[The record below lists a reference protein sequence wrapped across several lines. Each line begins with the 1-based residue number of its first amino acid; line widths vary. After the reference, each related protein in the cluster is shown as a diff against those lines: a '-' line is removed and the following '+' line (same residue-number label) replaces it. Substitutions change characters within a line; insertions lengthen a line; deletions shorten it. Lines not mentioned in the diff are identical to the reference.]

1 MIGGAR
7 DKPFYNMPKHH
18 AENMNPCPWKTAKYA
33 HARFTAEGDVMKLY
47 EYKAKELLKKHGI
60 PVPDG
65 FVVSS
70 PDQIKELPG
79 PVMVKA
85 QVLIGGRGKAGGI
98 KPAGT
103 VEDAR
108 KAASAILG
116 LNIRGYVTKQVL
128 LERRLEVAKE
138 LYLGI
143 TIDRSKRGL
152 LLMASASGGMDIE
165 SVPEDKMLM
174 LSIDPLIGYQGF
186 VGRRVSG
193 FLKLGKDQG
202 AQVADIVRRLYTL
215 MVSED
220 AELVEINPLVITK
233 DGEVVAGDA
242 KVTIDSDALF
252 RHKEY
257 GGLEEDL
264 TPLEAKAQELDIA
277 FVQLDGNIG
286 VIANGAG
293 LTMATLDSLNMFGGK
308 AGVFL
313 DLGGTDDP
321 EKVKSAMLLMEE
333 ADPKV
338 ILLNIFGG
346 ITKCDTVAKG
356 VLEAIEMR
364 PTSAPIVARIK
375 GVNEELG
382 RDMLKEAGMIPAS
395 GLSEAAEKA
404 SKESLR

>member
-1 MIGGAR
+1 MDGLRISLSEQMSRRG
-7 DKPFYNMPKHH
+7 
-18 AENMNPCPWKTAKYA
+18 AENTNPCDWKTAKYA
-33 HARFTAEGDVMKLY
+33 RARFTAEGESMKLY

-60 PVPDG
+60 PVPEG

-70 PDQIKELPG
+70 PDQVKELPG

-98 KPAGT
+98 KPADT
-103 VEDAR
+103 VEQARDAA
-108 KAASAILG
+108 KAILG
-116 LNIRGYVTKQVL
+116 MNIRGYVTKQVL
-128 LERRLEVAKE
+128 LESRLDVAKE

-143 TIDRSKRGL
+143 TIDRSRRGL

-165 SVPEDKMLM
+165 SVPEDKLLM

-186 VGRRVSG
+186 IGRRVSS
-193 FLKLGKDQG
+193 FLGLGKEQA
-202 AQVADIVRRLYTL
+202 AQMAEVVRKLYAL
-215 MVSED
+215 VVSED
-220 AELVEINPLVITK
+220 AELAEINPLVITK
-233 DGEVVAGDA
+233 DGKVVAGDA
-242 KVTIDSDALF
+242 KVTVDSDALF
-252 RHKEY
+252 RHREY
-257 GGLEEDL
+257 EGMEEDL
-264 TPLEAKAQELDIA
+264 TPLEAKAKELDIA

-293 LTMATLDSLNMFGGK
+293 LTMATLDSLNTFGGK

-356 VLEAIEMR
+356 VLEAIEAR
-364 PTSAPIVARIK
+364 PTETPIVARIK

-382 RDMLKEAGMIPAS
+382 REMLKEAGMIPAS

>member
-1 MIGGAR
+1 
-7 DKPFYNMPKHH
+7 
-18 AENMNPCPWKTAKYA
+18 
-33 HARFTAEGDVMKLY
+33 MKLY
-47 EYKAKELLKKHGI
+47 EFKAKELMRKHGI
-60 PVPDG
+60 PIPMG
-65 FVVSS
+65 QVVSS
-70 PDQIKELPG
+70 PDEIKALPG

-98 KPAGT
+98 KPADT
-103 VEDAR
+103 VDEAK

-116 LNIRGYVTKQVL
+116 MNIKGYVTKQVL
-128 LERRLEVAKE
+128 LEQRLEVDKE
-138 LYLGI
+138 LYLGM
-143 TIDRSKRGL
+143 TIDRSRRGM

-165 SVPEDKMLM
+165 SVPDDKLLM
-174 LSIDPLIGYQGF
+174 LSIDPLMGYQQF
-186 VGRRVSG
+186 IGRRVAS
-193 FLKLGKDQG
+193 FLELPKEQ
-202 AQVADIVRRLYTL
+202 ATQVMGIVSKIYELAE
-215 MVSED
+215 SED

-233 DGEVVAGDA
+233 DGTVVAGDA
-242 KVTIDSDALF
+242 KITIDSDAMF

-257 GGLEEDL
+257 DELEEDL
-264 TPLEAKAQELDIA
+264 TPLEAKAKKLDIA

-293 LTMATLDSLNMFGGK
+293 LTMATLDSINMFGGK

-321 EKVKSAMLLMEE
+321 EKVREAMQLMSE
-333 ADPKV
+333 ANPKV

-356 VLEAIEMR
+356 VLEAIKDIK
-364 PTSAPIVARIK
+364 TKVPIVARIK

-382 RDMLKEAGMIPAS
+382 REMLSNAGMIPAS

>member
-1 MIGGAR
+1 MGSNR
-7 DKPFYNMPKHH
+7 
-18 AENMNPCPWKTAKYA
+18 
-33 HARFTAEGDVMKLY
+33 
-47 EYKAKELLKKHGI
+47 
-60 PVPDG
+60 
-65 FVVSS
+65 
-70 PDQIKELPG
+70 
-79 PVMVKA
+79 
-85 QVLIGGRGKAGGI
+85 
-98 KPAGT
+98 
-103 VEDAR
+103 
-108 KAASAILG
+108 
-116 LNIRGYVTKQVL
+116 RGYVTKLVL
-128 LERRLEVAKE
+128 LEQRLEVAKE
-138 LYLGI
+138 LYLGV

-165 SVPEDKMLM
+165 SVPEDKILM
-174 LSIDPLIGYQGF
+174 LPVDPLIGYQDF
-186 VGRRVSG
+186 VGRRVAG
-193 FLKLGKDQG
+193 FLKLGKEQG
-202 AQVADIVRRLYTL
+202 AQVADIVKRLCEL
-215 MVSED
+215 MTSED
-220 AELVEINPLVITK
+220 AELAEINPLVVTK
-233 DGEVVAGDA
+233 DGRVVAGDG

-257 GGLEEDL
+257 EGLEEDL
-264 TPLEAKAQELDIA
+264 TALEAKAKDLDIA

-356 VLEAIEMR
+356 VLEAIEAR
-364 PTSAPIVARIK
+364 PTKAPIVARIK

>member
-1 MIGGAR
+1 MDGLRISLSTQMPRRGAG
-7 DKPFYNMPKHH
+7 NT
-18 AENMNPCPWKTAKYA
+18 NPCDWKTAKYA
-33 HARFTAEGDVMKLY
+33 RTRFTAEGESMKLY

-60 PVPDG
+60 PVPEG

-70 PDQIKELPG
+70 PDQVKELPG

-98 KPAGT
+98 KPADT
-103 VEDAR
+103 VEEARDAA
-108 KAASAILG
+108 KAILG
-116 LNIRGYVTKQVL
+116 MNIRGYVTKQVL
-128 LERRLEVAKE
+128 LESRLEVAKE

-143 TIDRSKRGL
+143 TIDRSRRGL

-165 SVPEDKMLM
+165 SVPEDKLLM
-174 LSIDPLIGYQGF
+174 LSVDPLIGYQGF
-186 VGRRVSG
+186 IGRRVSS
-193 FLKLGKDQG
+193 FLGLGKEQA
-202 AQVADIVRRLYTL
+202 AQMAEVVRKLYAL
-215 MVSED
+215 VVSED
-220 AELVEINPLVITK
+220 AELAEINPLVITK
-233 DGEVVAGDA
+233 DGRVVAGDA
-242 KVTIDSDALF
+242 KVTVDSDALF
-252 RHKEY
+252 RHREY
-257 GGLEEDL
+257 EGLEEDL
-264 TPLEAKAQELDIA
+264 TALEAKAKELDIA

-293 LTMATLDSLNMFGGK
+293 LTMATLDSLNTFGGK

-356 VLEAIEMR
+356 VLEAIEAR
-364 PTSAPIVARIK
+364 PTKAPIVARIK

-382 RDMLKEAGMIPAS
+382 REMLKEAGMIPAS

>member
-1 MIGGAR
+1 
-7 DKPFYNMPKHH
+7 
-18 AENMNPCPWKTAKYA
+18 
-33 HARFTAEGDVMKLY
+33 MKLY
-47 EYKAKELLKKHGI
+47 EYKAKELLRKHGI

-70 PDQIKELPG
+70 PDDIKELPG

-98 KPAGT
+98 KPADT
-103 VEDAR
+103 IDQAR

-116 LNIRGYVTKQVL
+116 MNIRGCITKQVL
-128 LERRLEVAKE
+128 LERRLEVSKE

-143 TIDRSKRGL
+143 TIDRSRRGL

-165 SVPEDKMLM
+165 SVPEDAILM
-174 LSIDPLIGYQGF
+174 LSMDPLIGYQGF
-186 VGRRVSG
+186 IGRRTAS
-193 FLKLGKDQG
+193 FLKLGKEQG
-202 AQVADIVRRLYTL
+202 AQVANIVMRMYNL

-220 AELVEINPLVITK
+220 AELAEINPLVITK
-233 DGEVVAGDA
+233 EGKVVAGDA

-257 GGLEEDL
+257 EGLEEDL
-264 TPLEAKAQELDIA
+264 TPLEAKAKELDIA

-356 VLEAIEMR
+356 VLEAIEAR
-364 PTSAPIVARIK
+364 PTKVPIVARIK